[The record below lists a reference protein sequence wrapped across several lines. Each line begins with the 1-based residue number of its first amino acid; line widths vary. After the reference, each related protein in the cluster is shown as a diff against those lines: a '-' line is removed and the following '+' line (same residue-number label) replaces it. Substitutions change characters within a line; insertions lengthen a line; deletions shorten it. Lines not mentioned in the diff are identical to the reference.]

1 MSITLRT
8 LRVFPVKSVRAREVA
23 EVEVE
28 RLGPRGDRRWMVI
41 DEDGEAITSR
51 TDRRLLTITASP
63 TANGLA
69 LTANSETTEVAVP
82 TGEQMQVSVHGRPL
96 RGIPAAREA
105 SEWVGA
111 VIGRPEARLAYVGEP
126 RPLNP
131 DHSRPGDSTA
141 FADAYPVTLG
151 SMASL
156 RRVQDWVTESSLERG
171 EEPVQLEMTRFRPNL
186 TIDGDLE
193 AFAEESW
200 QRVRVGE
207 VELEVAKIIDRCV
220 LTTID
225 PDTLDSGKEPIRS
238 LARHHSWDGK
248 TWFGLQLIP
257 RTLGVIRVGD
267 PVEPV
272 G

>member
-1 MSITLRT
+1 MSITVRSIS
-8 LRVFPVKSVRAREVA
+8 VFPVKSTRSASQES
-23 EVEVE
+23 VEVE
-28 RLGPRGDRRWMVI
+28 PLGLRGDRRWMVV
-41 DEDGEAITSR
+41 DGDGEC
-51 TDRRLLTITASP
+51 ITARKDRHLLRIEA
-63 TANGLA
+63 TATSDGL
-69 LTANSETTEVAVP
+69 TMTTGTDEITVAHP
-82 TGEQMQVSVHGRPL
+82 TGDPIQVTVHGRAL
-96 RGIPAAREA
+96 RGIRAAQDA
-105 SEWVGA
+105 SDWVGEA
-111 VIGRPEARLAYVGEP
+111 IGRPEARLVYVADP

-131 DHSRPGDSTA
+131 DHSRPGDATA

-156 RRVQDWVTESSLERG
+156 RRVQDWATEASLERG
-171 EEPVQLEMTRFRPNL
+171 EEPVQLDMTRFRPNL

-200 QRVRVGE
+200 RRVRVGE
-207 VELEVAKIIDRCV
+207 CELEVAKGIDRCV

-225 PDTLDSGKEPIRS
+225 PDTLAGGKEPIRS

-257 RTLGVIRVGD
+257 RRLGAVRVGD

-272 G
+272 A